1 MPAECPTLVYLTISQ
16 ETTMAKGYAEALA
29 LVEVGKQM
37 AMSMKPVREERTH
50 HHRHKEKE
58 VDIMAL
64 LEKKRRECK
73 ALELFVE
80 EQHKLSKKEEKREE
94 KKRWHEKIDHIALFL
109 LATLPL
115 NWGVLYLL
123 LK

>member
-1 MPAECPTLVYLTISQ
+1 
-16 ETTMAKGYAEALA
+16 MAKGYAEALA
-29 LVEVGKQM
+29 LVEVGRQM
-37 AMSMKPVREERTH
+37 AVNNKPVREERTH
-50 HHRHKEKE
+50 RHRHEKK
-58 VDIMAL
+58 DIDFMAL
-64 LEKKRRECK
+64 LEEKKRECQ
-73 ALELFVE
+73 ALELFIE
-80 EQHKLSKKEEKREE
+80 QQHKLNKKEEKKEE